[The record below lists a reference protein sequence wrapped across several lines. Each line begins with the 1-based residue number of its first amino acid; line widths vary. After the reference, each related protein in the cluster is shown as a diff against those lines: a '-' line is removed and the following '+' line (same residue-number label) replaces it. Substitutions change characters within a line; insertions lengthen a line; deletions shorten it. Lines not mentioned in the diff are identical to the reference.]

1 MNIFYLAPD
10 GNKQPLITS
19 QTVSIM
25 VAPAY
30 PSRSLAV
37 GDAIKSPFYV
47 GVTSCFIINSMDRLG
62 NPVKFGKFSLVSLSI
77 LEAILNLCIVGGA
90 QIRTTLKPIVI
101 DSSIDTDKL
110 VSVHVQDRNDG
121 TYVVGVTPRAEGKY
135 DMHVLLN
142 GYDVKGKTF

>member
-1 MNIFYLAPD
+1 M
-10 GNKQPLITS
+10 
-19 QTVSIM
+19 
-25 VAPAY
+25 
-30 PSRSLAV
+30 
-37 GDAIKSPFYV
+37 
-47 GVTSCFIINSMDRLG
+47 
-62 NPVKFGKFSLVSLSI
+62 
-77 LEAILNLCIVGGA
+77 
-90 QIRTTLKPIVI
+90 I

>member
-1 MNIFYLAPD
+1 
-10 GNKQPLITS
+10 
-19 QTVSIM
+19 M

-62 NPVKFGKFSLVSLSI
+62 NPVKFGTCSSPLDKSFNPNTSQTI
-77 LEAILNLCIVGGA
+77 LGGA
-90 QIRTTLKPIVI
+90 QIRTTLKPIII

-135 DMHVLLN
+135 EMHVLLN
-142 GYDVKGKTF
+142 GYDVKGMLIKGFNSRSID